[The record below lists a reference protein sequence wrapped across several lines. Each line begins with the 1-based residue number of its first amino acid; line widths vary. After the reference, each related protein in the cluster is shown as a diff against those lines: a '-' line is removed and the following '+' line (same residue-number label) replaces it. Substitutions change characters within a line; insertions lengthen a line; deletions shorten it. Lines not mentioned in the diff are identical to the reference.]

1 MRGSFVGL
9 GGVLRTLKDAVGEF
23 LDDDMA
29 TYASALAFQ
38 TLLAL
43 FPFLIFLIALLGFLQ
58 LPEFFDYLRAQ
69 ATALLPPQASMQLNE
84 VIDEMQ
90 QREGGLL
97 SFGIIL
103 AIWAASG
110 GVRALMH
117 ALNIA
122 YDVTEGRA
130 LWKQVLLSLVHTVVL
145 AVLLI
150 VALALMILGP
160 QVMGWLAGLL
170 GLEQLFVTVWSWA
183 RWPVIVLL
191 LMIVVAMIYTVL
203 PNVRQPFR
211 LITPGSV
218 LSVLVWVAASLGFS
232 FYVQRFANYSAT
244 YGSLGAVVVLL
255 FYFFLSSA
263 VLLFGAELNAVLLRR
278 REVPHA
284 KEQPEP
290 NACARRSR
298 GAPSPD
304 PTPSRS
310 SPGS

>member
-1 MRGSFVGL
+1 MLSALQAATR
-9 GGVLRTLKDAVGEF
+9 EF

-38 TLLAL
+38 VLLAI

-58 LPEFFDYLRAQ
+58 LSEFFDYLRDQ
-69 ATALLPPQASMQLNE
+69 IGVLLPAEASAQLNQ
-84 VIDEMQ
+84 VIDEVE
-90 QREGGLL
+90 QRQGGLL

-110 GVRALMH
+110 GVRALTH

-122 YDVTEGRA
+122 YDVDESRA
-130 LWKQVLLSLVHTVVL
+130 AWKQVLLSLVYTAAL

-150 VALALMILGP
+150 IVLALMVLGP
-160 QVMGWLAGLL
+160 QVMGWIAGLV
-170 GLEQLFVTVWSWA
+170 GLEQLFITVWLWA

-191 LMIVVAMIYTVL
+191 MMVVVALIYTAL

-218 LSVLVWVAASLGFS
+218 LAVLVWVAASLAFS
-232 FYVQRFANYSAT
+232 FYVQSFANYSAT
-244 YGSLGAVVVLL
+244 YGSLGAVVILL

-278 REVPHA
+278 REEPRE

-290 NACARRSR
+290 AAPPRGEQAARR
-298 GAPSPD
+298 
-304 PTPSRS
+304 
-310 SPGS
+310 